1 MSLTNMYRYMYPDIQ
16 NEHTVIIWRKWK
28 HHWFHLHIKYKVA
41 ISIIT
46 LLYFAFNKNKSGD
59 SPGTLQSSNINSDV
73 FEPLIPSLSSLI
85 PVLKPGIP

>member
-1 MSLTNMYRYMYPDIQ
+1 MYMGLTNIYNDLKEVKTSLISLAYKIQ
-16 NEHTVIIWRKWK
+16 KNE
-28 HHWFHLHIKYKVA
+28 
-41 ISIIT
+41 
-46 LLYFAFNKNKSGD
+46 NKSGD